1 MRALLK
7 QPTRDYLGLK
17 KPDKPS
23 SRPTVPHPMHS
34 MRLIDLPIPC
44 DELRISLGIGPGRE
58 NCEIAGLRGVE
69 LRKCEIA
76 ELRNFPMRNEGRF
89 NETSVA
95 DPTINFAISQSRNFA
110 ILPPRFPLHLLQRFR
125 NKRSNLVS
133 LLTTIR

>member
-7 QPTRDYLGLK
+7 RPTRDYLGLK

-23 SRPTVPHPMHS
+23 LGPTVPHPMHS

-44 DELRISLGIGPGRE
+44 DELRISSGIGPGRE

-76 ELRNFPMRNEGRF
+76 ELRNLSLDQRQTFHWSAHHFAAG
-89 NETSVA
+89 
-95 DPTINFAISQSRNFA
+95 NFAI
-110 ILPPRFPLHLLQRFR
+110 P
-125 NKRSNLVS
+125 
-133 LLTTIR
+133 